1 MFRRAVAPLLVAVVA
16 ALAGGCGNG
25 AAGFEPAATPA
36 AADDTD
42 ADRRVI
48 AAWADALRRSDVDRA
63 AGYFALPVVVQQ
75 SEAVRLRTRAQVR
88 QFNASLPC
96 GARLESVAREGG
108 YVVGTFRLT
117 ERPGRRCDAPGEDA
131 KVAFRFEDGRF
142 TEWRQLPERAP
153 DGEPPADADPV

>member
-1 MFRRAVAPLLVAVVA
+1 MVRRARLLLLATAV
-16 ALAGGCGNG
+16 LAGGCGNG
-25 AAGFEPAATPA
+25 GAGFGSPPPPR
-36 AADDTD
+36 ADDTD

-75 SEAVRLRTRAQVR
+75 ANAIRLRTRTQVR
-88 QFNASLPC
+88 QFNAGLPC

-131 KVAFRFEDGRF
+131 KVAFRFKAGRF
-142 TEWRQLPERAP
+142 TEWRQLREASPQ
-153 DGEPPADADPV
+153 DEPPPGADPV